1 MHETKKANDSK
12 AMQWHREKRILEY
25 HEKHQGEASVISFRG
40 WEFTLQMEKGQYRTK
55 AIYAAAGPNSGGNP
69 EK

>member
-1 MHETKKANDSK
+1 MHETKKATDSK

-40 WEFTLQMEKGQYRTK
+40 GNLLCKWKKVSIEQRLYTLPQVRIPVEIPKK
-55 AIYAAAGPNSGGNP
+55 
-69 EK
+69 

>member
-1 MHETKKANDSK
+1 MHETKKATDSK

-40 WEFTLQMEKGQYRTK
+40 WEFTLQMEKGQ
-55 AIYAAAGPNSGGNP
+55 
-69 EK
+69 